1 MFEAASRDSSVIVK
15 VGRGGDTL
23 SIQLEPRAMDLTP
36 PDLANRIVRLNT
48 LAYLKS
54 QLALRL
60 EMEQN
65 RSQVTIPLPTEAQVE
80 AYAATI
86 DF

>member
-1 MFEAASRDSSVIVK
+1 MFEAAARDASVIVK
-15 VGRGGDTL
+15 VGRHGDTL
-23 SIQLEPRAMDLTP
+23 GVQLEPAAMGLT
-36 PDLANRIVRLNT
+36 DAEIANRIVRLNT
-48 LAYLKS
+48 LAYLRS

-60 EMEQN
+60 EMEN
-65 RSQVTIPLPTEAQVE
+65 NHVQVTVPLPTEAQVD